1 MWRKLVFKEFIIN
14 LVALPAI
21 YKFITMKIFK
31 IVPKPFL
38 IPMFVALP
46 LFISCKDNAVSEE
59 KATETVQEA
68 TLEQKKQALENAAPN
83 STSTNN
89 AANNSGG
96 AVNPPH
102 GQPGH
107 DCTIPVGAPLN
118 AAGGG
123 TNATP
128 AINKTNA
135 VPASI
140 SGNGVNPPHGQP
152 GHRCDI
158 KVGDPL

>member
-1 MWRKLVFKEFIIN
+1 MTFS
-14 LVALPAI
+14 
-21 YKFITMKIFK
+21 KFI
-31 IVPKPFL
+31 PKSFL
-38 IPMFVALP
+38 IPVLAAFP
-46 LFISCKDNAVSEE
+46 FFISCKDEKVKE
-59 KATETVQEA
+59 KAPAATQEA
-68 TLEQKKQALENAAPN
+68 TLEQKKQALENVAPN
-83 STSTNN
+83 STSTTNSAN
-89 AANNSGG
+89 ANGG

-107 DCTIPVGAPLN
+107 DCAIPVGAPLN
-118 AAGGG
+118 AASGS

>member
-1 MWRKLVFKEFIIN
+1 MTIS
-14 LVALPAI
+14 
-21 YKFITMKIFK
+21 KFI
-31 IVPKPFL
+31 PKSFL
-38 IPMFVALP
+38 IPMFIALP
-46 LFISCKDNAVSEE
+46 FFISCKDKEVSEE

-68 TLEQKKQALENAAPN
+68 TLEQKKQALENVAPTSSSLN
-83 STSTNN
+83 ST
-89 AANNSGG
+89 ANTGGG

-107 DCTIPVGAPLN
+107 DCAIPVGAPLN
-118 AAGGG
+118 GASGS
-123 TNATP
+123 TNANPTT
-128 AINKTNA
+128 NKANA

-140 SGNGVNPPHGQP
+140 SGKGVNPPHGQP

>member
-1 MWRKLVFKEFIIN
+1 MTIS
-14 LVALPAI
+14 
-21 YKFITMKIFK
+21 KFI
-31 IVPKPFL
+31 PKSFL
-38 IPMFVALP
+38 IPMVAALP
-46 LFISCKDNAVSEE
+46 LFISCKDEKKVEENAPA
-59 KATETVQEA
+59 ATQEA
-68 TLEQKKQALENAAPN
+68 TLEQKKQALQNVAP
-83 STSTNN
+83 TSTTTTNSSK
-89 AANNSGG
+89 SGG

-107 DCTIPVGAPLN
+107 DCAIPVGAPLN
-118 AAGGG
+118 GAQGS
-123 TNATP
+123 TTP